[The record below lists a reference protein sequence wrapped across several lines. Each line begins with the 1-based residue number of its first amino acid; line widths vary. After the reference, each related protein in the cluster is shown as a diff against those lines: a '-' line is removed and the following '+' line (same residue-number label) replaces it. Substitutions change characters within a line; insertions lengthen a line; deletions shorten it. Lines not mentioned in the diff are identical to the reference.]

1 MVNPQEK
8 DSNEKVFHNS
18 APVLTPDQQRLVNS
32 KFQKVLQSVYA
43 EIDKDT
49 GLRWSARD
57 ISEVGGAR
65 KILRSEVK
73 TEDKEHNAK
82 WQSETNAT
90 FGYGEITRV
99 SIF

>member
-1 MVNPQEK
+1 MVNQ
-8 DSNEKVFHNS
+8 
-18 APVLTPDQQRLVNS
+18 

-49 GLRWSARD
+49 VLRWAARD

-65 KILRSEVK
+65 KILRNQVK
-73 TEDKEHNAK
+73 QDERDHSAK

-99 SIF
+99 SHQHI

>member
-1 MVNPQEK
+1 MFLNA
-8 DSNEKVFHNS
+8 